1 MRLVLEG
8 GSAGSPLRVYGVG
21 WAGRLGSAR
30 CLLGGRRTTKSS
42 TRAEIELGGKHA
54 TQAKPKKAFQ
64 LSSFCAVATM
74 SALAA
79 RGVAPLRKAVQAP
92 LRQQVRRFGGHG
104 DVTDVRRSSAQGQA
118 LDLFWHTLS
127 ALEAQSAPAQP
138 SRSENSFAS
147 VMVTRSVT
155 SRPARLDSDARMP
168 PPQLATAS
176 VALPLSG
183 SAAARVK
190 PGVSSTSIAT
200 NPTTDVSML
209 TKSCTPPLVAVSL
222 PPPAGLWS
230 QQSSEPGPDAQV
242 PSRQVDTLP
251 RHVQAFPHTGSLQ
264 SLSAL
269 HDTVGNAFGHLPP
282 GYS

>member
-1 MRLVLEG
+1 
-8 GSAGSPLRVYGVG
+8 
-21 WAGRLGSAR
+21 
-30 CLLGGRRTTKSS
+30 
-42 TRAEIELGGKHA
+42 
-54 TQAKPKKAFQ
+54 
-64 LSSFCAVATM
+64 M

-104 DVTDVRRSSAQGQA
+104 DVTDVRRSSAGAQA

-147 VMVTRSVT
+147 VKVTRSVT